1 MESPGPQRTNPGDSF
16 FDSSLSATHAHR
28 LFSLFTNSTLLR
40 LPNHPSQTEPPH
52 HSMLSATG
60 RLRGYGVRRISLGM
74 TTRPRSSMRR
84 TIPVA
89 FISRSPLSIG
99 CACSLCRFWEEYAP
113 PHLRGGIH
121 FYIHAYFFFE
131 QEQFENAAKLRPVIA
146 NAAQSSAILESG
158 ISQRT
163 KSSKRY
169 QPNFR
174 VLPPFPE
181 LPLTAQNA
189 AKRKRLERR
198 RQESPFILFHQ
209 NAQRAQASPNDQID
223 WFHIRPIL
231 QSIYLC
237 SKRQCKF
244 RSATTF
250 RMIRTK
256 FRKSV
261 AFRDGG
267 CLS

>member
-1 MESPGPQRTNPGDSF
+1 MIPTLRRSQILEILQASGLERLPGLAQKMGISE
-16 FDSSLSATHAHR
+16 
-28 LFSLFTNSTLLR
+28 STLRRDLKE
-40 LPNHPSQTEPPH
+40 L
-52 HSMLSATG
+52 A
-60 RLRGYGVRRISLGM
+60 LRGEVEL
-74 TTRPRSSMRR
+74 
-84 TIPVA
+84 
-89 FISRSPLSIG
+89 
-99 CACSLCRFWEEYAP
+99 
-113 PHLRGGIH
+113 LRGGGVRMRK
-121 FYIHAYFFFE
+121 
-131 QEQFENAAKLRPVIA
+131 ENIERGINEK
-146 NAAQSSAILESG
+146 ILLNREE
-158 ISQRT
+158 
-163 KSSKRY
+163 K
-169 QPNFR
+169 
-174 VLPPFPE
+174 E
-181 LPLTAQNA
+181 
-189 AKRKRLERR
+189 RLERR
-198 RQESPFILFHQ
+198 RQESPFIILFHQ